1 MEANEMSDVK
11 KFRNCQDKFGA
22 ETNKLKK
29 LIEDLEEKEIAYDRI
44 RCECAYNDG
53 FDLRIC
59 SANTFAF
66 TMAYSYYVG
75 DKVHL
80 RYHTRDNVYDFEIEE

>member
-1 MEANEMSDVK
+1 MNKKQQQLLINYLKSSDYYLNDVYT
-11 KFRNCQDKFGA
+11 RWS
-22 ETNKLKK
+22 
-29 LIEDLEEKEIAYDRI
+29 IEKEIAYDRI

>member
-1 MEANEMSDVK
+1 MNKKQQQLLNNYLKSSDVYLNDVYT
-11 KFRNCQDKFGA
+11 RWS
-22 ETNKLKK
+22 L
-29 LIEDLEEKEIAYDRI
+29 EKEIAYDRI

-80 RYHTRDNVYDFEIEE
+80 RYYTRDNVYDFEIDE

>member
-1 MEANEMSDVK
+1 MNKKQQQLLNNYLKSSDYYLNDVYT
-11 KFRNCQDKFGA
+11 RWS
-22 ETNKLKK
+22 L
-29 LIEDLEEKEIAYDRI
+29 EKEIVYDRI

-59 SANTFAF
+59 SANTFTF

-80 RYHTRDNVYDFEIEE
+80 RYHTRDNVYDFEIDE

>member
-1 MEANEMSDVK
+1 MNKKQQQLLNNYLNSCDYYLNDVYT
-11 KFRNCQDKFGA
+11 RWS
-22 ETNKLKK
+22 L
-29 LIEDLEEKEIAYDRI
+29 EKEIAYDRI
-44 RCECAYNDG
+44 RCECAYNNG

-59 SANTFAF
+59 SANTF

-80 RYHTRDNVYDFEIEE
+80 RYHTRDNVYDFEIKE

>member
-1 MEANEMSDVK
+1 MNKKQQQLLNNYLKSSDYYLNDVYT
-11 KFRNCQDKFGA
+11 RWSLG
-22 ETNKLKK
+22 
-29 LIEDLEEKEIAYDRI
+29 KEIAYDRI

-75 DKVHL
+75 DKLHL
-80 RYHTRDNVYDFEIEE
+80 RYHTRDNVYDFEINE

>member
-1 MEANEMSDVK
+1 MNKKQQQLLNNYLKSNDYYLNDVYA
-11 KFRNCQDKFGA
+11 RWSLD
-22 ETNKLKK
+22 
-29 LIEDLEEKEIAYDRI
+29 KEIAYDRI

-59 SANTFAF
+59 SANTFSF

-80 RYHTRDNVYDFEIEE
+80 RYHTRDNVYDFDIEE